1 MGRTPKETTQIAQ
14 RRQRVAELYIK
25 GWLQTAIAA
34 ELGISQPTVCQDL
47 QAVRKQWRESSIRD
61 FDAARDL
68 ELQKL
73 DRVERE
79 AWAAWE
85 RSQQVQESTRVVQD
99 GSGKRAQ
106 KTVEHPVGD
115 PRYLEQIQKCIAS
128 RRALLGLDAPT
139 RIAPVMPNG
148 EEPFRLAVAHL
159 SLSELRALKRLR
171 DRALGATTEQDLQA
185 DDPSAEHDE
194 RVD

>member
-1 MGRTPKETTQIAQ
+1 MPLAPSKRLALLQ
-14 RRQRVAELYIK
+14 RRRQVAELYLRS
-25 GWLQTAIAA
+25 WTQTAIA
-34 ELGISQPTVCQDL
+34 ERLGVTQPTICEDL
-47 QAVRKQWRESSIRD
+47 KRIRQQWRESAIRD
-61 FDAARDL
+61 FDAAREQ

-73 DRVERE
+73 DLVERE

-85 RSQQVQESTRVVQD
+85 RSQQVQESTRVTQD

-115 PRYLEQIQKCIAS
+115 PRYLEQVHKCIAA

-139 RIAPVMPNG
+139 RIAPVMPDG

-159 SLSELRALKRLR
+159 SLTELRALKHLR
-171 DRALGATTEQDLQA
+171 DRALGVTTDEDRQA
-185 DDPSAEHDE
+185 DDPSGEHDS

>member
-1 MGRTPKETTQIAQ
+1 MPLQPSKRLALLQ
-14 RRQRVAELYIK
+14 RRQQVAELYLRS
-25 GWLQTAIAA
+25 WTQTAIA
-34 ELGISQPTVCQDL
+34 EHLGVAQPTICEDL
-47 QAVRKQWRESSIRD
+47 KRIRQQWRDSAIRD
-61 FDAARDL
+61 FDAAREE

-73 DRVERE
+73 DLLERE
-79 AWAAWE
+79 AWAAWK
-85 RSQQVQESTRVVQD
+85 RSQEPAESTKVVQD

-115 PRYLEQIQKCIAS
+115 PRYLEQVQKCIAA

-171 DRALGATTEQDLQA
+171 DRALGATTEQDQQA
-185 DDPSAEHDE
+185 DDPSAEHD
-194 RVD
+194 

>member
-1 MGRTPKETTQIAQ
+1 MPLQPSKRLALLQ
-14 RRQRVAELYIK
+14 RRQQVAELYLRS
-25 GWLQTAIAA
+25 WTQTAIA
-34 ELGISQPTVCQDL
+34 EHLGVAQPTICEDL
-47 QAVRKQWRESSIRD
+47 KRIRQQWRDSAIRD
-61 FDAARDL
+61 FDAAREE

-73 DRVERE
+73 DLLERE

-85 RSQQVQESTRVVQD
+85 RSQQIQESTRVIQD

-115 PRYLEQIQKCIAS
+115 PRYLEQVQKCIAA

-171 DRALGATTEQDLQA
+171 DRALGVTTEQDQQA
-185 DDPSAEHDE
+185 DDPSAEHD
-194 RVD
+194 

>member
-1 MGRTPKETTQIAQ
+1 MGLTQP
-14 RRQRVAELYIK
+14 
-25 GWLQTAIAA
+25 T
-34 ELGISQPTVCQDL
+34 ISQDL
-47 QAVRKQWRESSIRD
+47 SCIRAQWRESTIRD

-85 RSQQVQESTRVVQD
+85 RSQQVQESTRVTQD
-99 GSGKRAQ
+99 ASGKRAQ

-115 PRYLEQIQKCIAS
+115 PRYLEQIQKCIAA

-171 DRALGATTEQDLQA
+171 DRALGVTTEQDQQT
-185 DDPSAEHDE
+185 DDPSAEHD
-194 RVD
+194 

>member
-1 MGRTPKETTQIAQ
+1 MPLPPSKRLALLQ
-14 RRQRVAELYIK
+14 RRQQVAELYLRS
-25 GWLQTAIAA
+25 WTQTAIA
-34 ELGISQPTVCQDL
+34 EHLGVAQPTICEDL
-47 QAVRKQWRESSIRD
+47 KRIRQQWRDSAIRD
-61 FDAARDL
+61 FDAAREE

-73 DRVERE
+73 DLLERE
-79 AWAAWE
+79 AWAAWK
-85 RSQQVQESTRVVQD
+85 RSQEPAESTKVVQD

-115 PRYLEQIQKCIAS
+115 PRYLEQVQKCIAA

-171 DRALGATTEQDLQA
+171 DRALGVTTEQDQQA
-185 DDPSAEHDE
+185 DDPSAEHD
-194 RVD
+194 